1 MALTAK
7 QILEQVARD
16 LNDQTSIRW
25 TTQDLAR
32 YFNDGQRYIITKRP
46 DASHLVVAHALVAG
60 ADQTLPAGGE
70 KLIDVSHNTTSTKRA
85 ISRVSS
91 ALLDAQLDGWRG
103 APGKVEI
110 LHFMYDEREPRSF
123 DVYPPA
129 AVGAIVSLKYA
140 AQTTDIAIPALFT
153 TTDDITG
160 NLSLSDLFANA
171 LRNYV
176 MFRCYS
182 KQTELAD
189 PQLAAG
195 FLGLCNADL
204 GDEAGGTAAVSPK
217 D

>member
-7 QILEQVARD
+7 SILEQVARD
-16 LNDQTSIRW
+16 LNDTTSIRW

-46 DASHLVVAHALVAG
+46 DASHLTVAHALVAG

-70 KLIDVSHNTTSTKRA
+70 KLIDVSHNTTGNKRA

-91 ALLDAQLDGWRG
+91 ALLDAQLAGWRG
-103 APGKVEI
+103 LTGKVEI

-129 AVGAIVSLKYA
+129 LVGANVSLKYA
-140 AQTTDIAIPALFT
+140 AQTVDIPVPALGT

-182 KQTELAD
+182 KQTELAN
-189 PQLAAG
+189 PGLAAG
-195 FLGLCNADL
+195 FKQLCDADL
-204 GDEAGGTAAVSPK
+204 GDEVAGTAAVSPK

>member
-1 MALTAK
+1 MSLTAK
-7 QILEQVARD
+7 SILEQVARD
-16 LNDQTSIRW
+16 LNDTTSIRW

-46 DASHLVVAHALVAG
+46 DASHLTVAHALVAG

-70 KLIDVSHNTTSTKRA
+70 KLIDVSHNTGGNKRA

-91 ALLDAQLDGWRG
+91 ALLDAQLAGWRG
-103 APGKVEI
+103 LTGKTEI

-129 AVGAIVSLKYA
+129 AVGANVSLKYA
-140 AQTTDIAIPALFT
+140 AQTVDIAVPALGT
-153 TTDDITG
+153 TTDDIIG

-182 KQTELAD
+182 KQTELAN
-189 PQLAAG
+189 PTLATG
-195 FLGLCNADL
+195 FKALCDADL

>member
-7 QILEQVARD
+7 SILSQVARD
-16 LNDQTSIRW
+16 LNDETSIRW

-46 DASHLVVAHALVAG
+46 DARHLVVAHALVAG

-70 KLIDVSHNTTSTKRA
+70 KLIDVSHNTTGNKRA
-85 ISRVSS
+85 ISRVAA
-91 ALLDAQLDGWRG
+91 ALLDDQLAGWRG
-103 APGKVEI
+103 LTGKVEI
-110 LHFMYDEREPRSF
+110 LHFMYDDPRSF

-129 AVGAIVSLKYA
+129 AVGANVSLKYV
-140 AQTTDIAIPALFT
+140 AQTVDITVPALGT

-182 KQTELAD
+182 KQTELAN
-189 PQLAAG
+189 PTLAAG
-195 FLGLCNADL
+195 FKQLCDADL
-204 GDEAGGTAAVSPK
+204 GDEVAGTAAVSPK

>member
-7 QILEQVARD
+7 SILEQVARD
-16 LNDQTSIRW
+16 LNDNTSVRW

-46 DASHLVVAHALVAG
+46 DASHIVVPHPLVVGAG
-60 ADQTLPAGGE
+60 QSLPDGGE
-70 KLIDVSHNTTSTKRA
+70 KLIDVSHNTTGSKLA

-91 ALLDAQLDGWRG
+91 ALLDASLPGWRG
-103 APGKVEI
+103 APGKAEI

-129 AVGAIVSLKYA
+129 AAGAIVSLKYA
-140 AQTTDIAIPALFT
+140 AQTVDIPIPADFT
-153 TTDDITG
+153 TTNDITG
-160 NLSLSDLFANA
+160 NLSLSDLFGNA
-171 LRNYV
+171 QRNYV

-182 KQTELAD
+182 KQTELAN
-189 PQLAAG
+189 PGLAAG
-195 FLGLCNADL
+195 FKQLCDAEL

-217 D
+217 G

>member
-1 MALTAK
+1 MPLTAK
-7 QILEQVARD
+7 SILEQVARD
-16 LNDQTSIRW
+16 LNDTTSIRW

-46 DASHLVVAHALVAG
+46 DASHLVVSHPLVAG
-60 ADQTLPAGGE
+60 AEQSLPVGGE
-70 KLIDVSHNTTSTKRA
+70 KLIDVSHNTTGNKRA

-91 ALLDAQLDGWRG
+91 ALLDAQLAGWRG

-110 LHFMYDEREPRSF
+110 LHFTYDEREPRSF

-129 AVGAIVSLKYA
+129 AAGASVSLKYA
-140 AQTTDIAIPALFT
+140 AQTVDIPIPAAFT

-160 NLSLSDLFANA
+160 NFSLSDLFGNSQ
-171 LRNYV
+171 RNYV

-182 KQTELAD
+182 KQTELAN
-189 PQLAAG
+189 PGLAAG
-195 FLGLCNADL
+195 FLQMCNADL